1 MATGLVSLKL
11 SYYSDALFNVEFLY
25 GAIQPSDTA
34 LRIGFGIMRS
44 PCEEVVWEILPGIRA
59 TIAQELVKRGVSQR
73 DISKLMNITP
83 AAVSQYVSGKR
94 GYSIVFRDDIR
105 YEISRLAED
114 LMNGGVEDLTERICE
129 ICKRARGQELCP
141 LERSEEG
148 N

>member
-1 MATGLVSLKL
+1 
-11 SYYSDALFNVEFLY
+11 
-25 GAIQPSDTA
+25 
-34 LRIGFGIMRS
+34 MRS

-73 DISKLMNITP
+73 EISKLMNITP

-114 LMNGGVEDLTERICE
+114 LMNGGVEDLTARICE

-148 N
+148 ES